1 MKGVKIM
8 KKVRILI
15 FSFISVLIL
24 SISQISQAQEITM
37 VSTYSGYY
45 TTSHYIKNLSYLSG
59 YGSNL
64 ASQSEANLAS
74 NPSIIFLNQVVI
86 LDFGRPAVQ
95 TQRVKKNKLSTYGTL
110 LFDNRTVASTN
121 EIAISVKQFIDSFII
136 SFQSNTVYSLT
147 IGVGTSNYGSYVT
160 NAHGQAWGNM
170 INSINAY
177 ISDKAK
183 TDPRYNSIKAVGA
196 NDMETG
202 WNTPGVTRAWVQGY
216 RSATNY
222 QLCDY
227 GDAGGMPQ
235 APAGTSSC
243 IYGAGNNGWTL
254 DDKWYVSDGGVNT
267 NTQKSYSFSLPEI
280 YTKSGTQAAQWFNLD
295 LYSHEKYGK
304 NLDIY
309 GVMTDY
315 AADLTRN
322 TPESG
327 WNQLAGYIN
336 SSTVTK
342 GDLTSGNSFMQ
353 WSTDISWGL
362 P

>member
-1 MKGVKIM
+1 
-8 KKVRILI
+8 
-15 FSFISVLIL
+15 
-24 SISQISQAQEITM
+24 
-37 VSTYSGYY
+37 
-45 TTSHYIKNLSYLSG
+45 
-59 YGSNL
+59 
-64 ASQSEANLAS
+64 
-74 NPSIIFLNQVVI
+74 
-86 LDFGRPAVQ
+86 
-95 TQRVKKNKLSTYGTL
+95 
-110 LFDNRTVASTN
+110 
-121 EIAISVKQFIDSFII
+121 
-136 SFQSNTVYSLT
+136 
-147 IGVGTSNYGSYVT
+147 
-160 NAHGQAWGNM
+160 
-170 INSINAY
+170 
-177 ISDKAK
+177 
-183 TDPRYNSIKAVGA
+183 
-196 NDMETG
+196 
-202 WNTPGVTRAWVQGY
+202 
-216 RSATNY
+216 
-222 QLCDY
+222 
-227 GDAGGMPQ
+227 MPQ